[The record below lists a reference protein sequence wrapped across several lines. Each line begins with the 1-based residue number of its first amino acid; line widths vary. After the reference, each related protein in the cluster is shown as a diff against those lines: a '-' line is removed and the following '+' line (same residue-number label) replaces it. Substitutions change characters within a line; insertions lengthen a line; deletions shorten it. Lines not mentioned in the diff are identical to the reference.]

1 MFAGLLSV
9 WLLKRKQRSY
19 HWLGMAICT
28 TGVIVI
34 GVCSVFQNSGKD
46 GHGNGAAGMILI
58 LFGTFASA
66 VRPSPH
72 SCVLGSGNLISFALP
87 GLAVMVWNQVQIVV
101 EEKVSVPH
109 IVTHTF
115 LL

>member
-72 SCVLGSGNLISFALP
+72 SCGCLGKWQPYFFCFAWTCCAGVESGANR
-87 GLAVMVWNQVQIVV
+87 G
-101 EEKVSVPH
+101 
-109 IVTHTF
+109 
-115 LL
+115 